1 MLTRADVIARI
12 EEHLAGS
19 LSAPALAA
27 WAFDRFYAHDM
38 DAEEF
43 CEEDAEIIAAV
54 LDDLMFADDA
64 AFALDEPALR
74 TLITQLQ

>member
-1 MLTRADVIARI
+1 MLTRADVIAGI

-19 LSAPALAA
+19 LSAAALAA

-38 DAEEF
+38 GEEEFSEKDAEV
-43 CEEDAEIIAAV
+43 IAAV

-74 TLITQLQ
+74 TLITRLQ